1 MRMYDIISDK
11 RNNKILTEEQI
22 DFFINGVTDSSIPDY
37 QISALLMAICLNG
50 MNAKEARD
58 LTIAMANSGDRA
70 DLSSINGVV
79 VDKHSSG
86 GVGDK
91 CTLIIGPVVSS
102 FGVPFAKL
110 SGRGLGHTGGTID
123 KLESIEGF
131 RTDLSTDEF
140 IDNVNSINIAIAGQT
155 GSLAPADKKLYA
167 LRDVTATVESIP
179 LIAASIMSK
188 KIASGADN
196 ILLDIKCG
204 NGAFMAD
211 KESAGELAKLMSE
224 IGKLAGVNV
233 KVFITDM
240 NQPLGYNIGNSLE
253 IKEAIET
260 LSGRGP
266 EDLNEICVSLSAGML
281 ELAGLGSYSECKI
294 MAMKSLKDNSALTQ
308 FNKMVQAQ
316 GGKLSSDSYP
326 VLYDNAKFVKEVYS
340 ESDGFI
346 TEFDTKN
353 IGVSSLILGA
363 GRISKADK
371 IDLSAGIVL
380 HKKINDSVRAGERLA
395 TFYTSSEDKYNEA
408 KQLFI
413 KSIKF
418 DKEKTETHNLIFE
431 IID

>member
-11 RNNKILTEEQI
+11 RNNKKLTEEQI
-22 DFFINGVTDSSIPDY
+22 NFFIKGVTESTIPDY
-37 QISALLMAICLNG
+37 QISALLMAICINK
-50 MNAKEARD
+50 MDAREARD
-58 LTIAMANSGDRA
+58 LTIAMANSGERA
-70 DLSSINGVV
+70 DLSSIKGVV

-140 IDNVNSINIAIAGQT
+140 IKNVNSINIAISGQT
-155 GSLAPADKKLYA
+155 GTLAPADKKLYA

-188 KIASGADN
+188 KIASGANN

-204 NGAFMAD
+204 NGAFMSD
-211 KESAGELAKLMSE
+211 KKSAGELAVLMSE
-224 IGKLAGVNV
+224 IGKLAGINI

-240 NQPLGYNIGNSLE
+240 NQPLGNYIGNSLE
-253 IKEAIET
+253 IKEAVET

-266 EDLNEICVSLSAGML
+266 KDLNEICVSLSAGML
-281 ELAGLGSYSECKI
+281 ELAGLGSYEECKI
-294 MAMKSLKDNSALTQ
+294 MALKSLKDGTALSQ
-308 FNKMVQAQ
+308 FEKMVKMQ
-316 GGKLSSDSYP
+316 GGKLDNNNYP
-326 VLYDNAKFVKEVYS
+326 VLINKANVVKEVYS
-340 ESDGFI
+340 EKDGFI
-346 TEFDTKN
+346 TEFDTKS

-363 GRISKADK
+363 GRRSKTDI

-380 HKKINDSVRAGERLA
+380 NKKINDSVKTGEKIA
-395 TFYTSSEDKYNEA
+395 TFFTNDIEKYNEA
-408 KQLFI
+408 GELFL
-413 KSIKF
+413 KSVKIE
-418 DKEKTETHNLIFE
+418 KERTKVNDLIIE